1 MTVFLSIV
9 GMLLGV
15 YWMLL
20 LARLVLEL
28 VRSFARDWRPKGVV
42 VVIVEAIFTATDPPI
57 KLLRRIIP
65 PLNIGAV
72 RLDLSLMIVMIAV
85 IIAQRLVA
93 AAAG

>member
-1 MTVFLSIV
+1 
-9 GMLLGV
+9 MLLGV